1 METENSTSLHDALN
15 EATEHK
21 EPIAQN
27 KSFEWNF
34 DEAVIEEEIKTDP
47 KPIEQQS
54 QPETKQ
60 PTPPAPPE
68 KKVTDKAKRASART
82 AVNMIDFVQK
92 GLFTPILSY
101 KYKRKFTDDEI
112 NALENK
118 NLVDAKKDELEAED
132 LQLRNKWD
140 RLMKRC
146 NKKLDAAEFTDE
158 EKTDLEEAFFAYFD
172 FKEKTLSPEWFVG
185 LALVNT
191 IGKRAID
198 TFTD

>member
-1 METENSTSLHDALN
+1 METENKTSLHDALN
-15 EATEHK
+15 EATEYK

-34 DEAVIEEEIKTDP
+34 DEAVIEEEIKTDTNQASSQEP
-47 KPIEQQS
+47 TEQKT
-54 QPETKQ
+54 P
-60 PTPPAPPE
+60 PPPAPPE

-101 KYKRKFTDDEI
+101 KYKRKFTEEEI
-112 NALENK
+112 NTLENK
-118 NLVDAKKDELEAED
+118 NLVDAKKDDLADED

-146 NKKLDAAEFTDE
+146 NKKLDAVEFTDE